1 MRTRERYPH
10 GGHGL
15 PLSRI
20 LGLLDCSPMG
30 NVPVCGKSIWGT
42 NARSFVRRIRQTRS
56 RGDGDARGATRGLGL
71 GVDVGVL
78 GLGRVV
84 VSRVDRRRVAVA
96 VVADRVDSA
105 RAARRGVER
114 ARTRAR

>member
-1 MRTRERYPH
+1 
-10 GGHGL
+10 
-15 PLSRI
+15 
-20 LGLLDCSPMG
+20 MG

-84 VSRVDRRRVAVA
+84 VSRVDRRRASVIIALSMV
-96 VVADRVDSA
+96 R
-105 RAARRGVER
+105 RALKQQ
-114 ARTRAR
+114 